1 MGIIC
6 IFEQSVIFV
15 LPVFFQ
21 SLDLVVLIKFI
32 AIICL
37 KVLHK
42 TNLNY
47 RSINTSTC
55 FITVLSSEVQTLP

>member
-6 IFEQSVIFV
+6 VFEQSVIFV

-42 TNLNY
+42 TSLNY

>member
-21 SLDLVVLIKFI
+21 SLDLVVFIKFI

-37 KVLHK
+37 NVLHK

-47 RSINTSTC
+47 GSVNTST
-55 FITVLSSEVQTLP
+55 